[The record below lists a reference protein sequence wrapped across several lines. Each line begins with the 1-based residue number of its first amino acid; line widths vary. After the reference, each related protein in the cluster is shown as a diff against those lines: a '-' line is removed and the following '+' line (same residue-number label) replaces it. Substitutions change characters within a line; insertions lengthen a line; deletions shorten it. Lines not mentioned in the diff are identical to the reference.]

1 MFYEFVNLL
10 LLYPKEEGRQID
22 KLINRDVWEN
32 WLHNKGNDC
41 IIEFS
46 SVFQMN
52 GKDGYKQMIE
62 MNIFSQR
69 YPCKTK
75 DLLWYKETRQA
86 ILLMVKD
93 KKTLD
98 EIKMLSEN
106 ENLYNAASSSRA
118 NEIRTA
124 IARRISAVDLAFLQF
139 FAEQSSESQK
149 LLCAAMVMLTD
160 RTFYEFMDLVYR
172 EKLIAGDFELH
183 DSDVLGYLH
192 FLQEREEHAAQWT
205 DAGIKKV
212 RDNYKAILREAG
224 MISDSGTVRKI
235 LKPMVSQELQGFL
248 TEEGLE
254 RIGKILT
261 GERG

>member
-1 MFYEFVNLL
+1 M
-10 LLYPKEEGRQID
+10 IHT
-22 KLINRDVWEN
+22 LILN
-32 WLHNKGNDC
+32 
-41 IIEFS
+41 
-46 SVFQMN
+46 
-52 GKDGYKQMIE
+52 
-62 MNIFSQR
+62 QR
-69 YPCKTK
+69 YSCRTK
-75 DLLWYKETRQA
+75 DLLWYKEARQA

-98 EIKMLSEN
+98 DIKSLSEN

-192 FLQEREEHAAQWT
+192 SLQEKEEHAARWT
-205 DAGIKKV
+205 DKGIKKV
-212 RDNYKAILREAG
+212 RNNYKSILKEAE
-224 MISDSGTVRKI
+224 MISDSGMVRKI
-235 LKPMVSQELQGFL
+235 LKPIVSREMRDFL
-248 TEEGLE
+248 EEEGLAPIV
-254 RIGKILT
+254 RILT

>member
-1 MFYEFVNLL
+1 M
-10 LLYPKEEGRQID
+10 IHT
-22 KLINRDVWEN
+22 LILN
-32 WLHNKGNDC
+32 
-41 IIEFS
+41 
-46 SVFQMN
+46 
-52 GKDGYKQMIE
+52 
-62 MNIFSQR
+62 QR
-69 YPCKTK
+69 YSCRTK
-75 DLLWYKETRQA
+75 DLLWYKEARQA

-98 EIKMLSEN
+98 DIKSLSEN

-192 FLQEREEHAAQWT
+192 SLQEREEHAAQWT
-205 DAGIKKV
+205 DVGVKKV
-212 RDNYKAILREAG
+212 RDNYKAILKEAG
-224 MISDSGTVRKI
+224 MISDNGTVRKI
-235 LKPMVSQELQGFL
+235 LKPIVSREMRDFL
-248 TEEGLE
+248 EEEGLAPIV
-254 RIGKILT
+254 RILT